1 MKFASYLHEGKIRVG
16 IVDGQKLVDPLSI
29 EQQQAGALGADA
41 QCFSTMQEVIAQQDK
56 ALPLAKKAVEISRQT
71 GAGII
76 PLDTV
81 QLAAPIMPTTILCA
95 GSNYLSHNAEKAGS
109 DTSGKEPEFF
119 VKTADC
125 VVPHLGKIVLDT
137 TLTKKLDGEVELAI
151 VIGKPGRHIPKE
163 KALEHVF
170 GYTIV
175 NDVTARDRQVRYRP
189 DGTTW
194 YELGRGK
201 VFDTS
206 APLGPFIVTTDDI
219 PDPQVLNISSRV
231 NGELRQNSNTSQM
244 IWSVAELIHVFS
256 MNLTLRPGMVIIT
269 GTPSGTAW
277 STDKELGGNWSG
289 GNGIVPAKGYLQAGD
304 EIECEIEKI
313 GVLKNRVVAGTER

>member
-1 MKFASYLHEGKIRVG
+1 MKLASYQHQDEVRVG
-16 IVDGQKLVDPLSI
+16 VVDGDQLVDPLAVETGTS
-29 EQQQAGALGADA
+29 ALGAGIR
-41 QCFSTMQEVIAQQDK
+41 CFATMQGVIENQEQAM
-56 ALPLAKKAVEISRQT
+56 LLARKAVEISREK
-71 GAGII
+71 GVGRFALAEARLVE
-76 PLDTV
+76 PLR
-81 QLAAPIMPTTILCA
+81 PSTILCA

-125 VVPHLGKIVLDT
+125 IVPHKGNIVHDAA
-137 TLTKKLDGEVELAI
+137 LTQKLDGEVELAV
-151 VIGKPGRHIPKE
+151 VIGKPGRHIPRE
-163 KALEHVF
+163 RALEHVF

-175 NDVTARDRQVRYRP
+175 NDVTARDRQVRFRP
-189 DGTTW
+189 DGSSW

-206 APLGPFIVTTDDI
+206 APIGPFIVTTDDI

-244 IWSVAELIHVFS
+244 MWGVAELVHVFS
-256 MNLTLRPGMVIIT
+256 INLTLRPGMVIIT

-277 STDKELGGNWSG
+277 SMDKELGGKWSG
-289 GNGIVPAKGYLQAGD
+289 GNGIVPAKGYLQPGD
-304 EIECEIEKI
+304 EIECEIENI
-313 GVLKNRVVAGTER
+313 GILSNRVVSSAG

>member
-1 MKFASYLHEGKIRVG
+1 MKFASYLHEGRTRVG
-16 IVDGQKLVDPLSI
+16 IVDGHKLVDPLSI

-41 QCFSTMQEVIAQQDK
+41 ACFSSMQEVIARQEVSV
-56 ALPLAKKAVEISRQT
+56 PLARKAIEISRQT
-71 GAGII
+71 GAGG
-76 PLDTV
+76 LELSSV
-81 QLAAPIMPTTILCA
+81 QLVAPIMPTTILCA
-95 GSNYLSHNAEKAGS
+95 GSNYVSHNAEKASS

-125 VVPHLGKIVLDT
+125 VVPHLGNIELDT

-151 VIGKPGRHIPKE
+151 VIGKPGRHIPQE

-219 PDPQVLNISSRV
+219 PDPQALNIRSRV
-231 NGELRQNSNTSQM
+231 NGELRQNSSTSQM

-256 MNLTLRPGMVIIT
+256 INLTLRPGMVIIT

-277 STDKELGGNWSG
+277 STDKELGGNWTG
-289 GNGIVPAKGYLQAGD
+289 GNGIVPAKGYLQPGD
-304 EIECEIEKI
+304 EIECEIEGI
-313 GVLKNRVVAGTER
+313 GVLKNTVVTAG

>member
-1 MKFASYLHEGKIRVG
+1 MKFASYLHDGVTRVG
-16 IVDGQKLVDPLSI
+16 VVDGDTLIDPLLI
-29 EQQQAGALGADA
+29 EEQKAGVLGEQVRCFASMKDVISQQQT
-41 QCFSTMQEVIAQQDK
+41 SI
-56 ALPLAKKAVEISRQT
+56 PLAKKALEISRQHQV
-71 GAGII
+71 GAIA
-76 PLDTV
+76 LKAV
-81 QLAAPIMPTTILCA
+81 QLLAPLMPTTILCA
-95 GSNYLSHNAEKAGS
+95 GSNYLSHNAEKASS

-125 VVPHLGKIVLDT
+125 VVPHLGNIELDT
-137 TLTKKLDGEVELAI
+137 TLTKKLDGEVELGVI
-151 VIGKPGRHIPKE
+151 IGKPGRHIPKE

-175 NDVTARDRQVRYRP
+175 NDVTARDRQVRFRP

-256 MNLTLRPGMVIIT
+256 INLTLRPGMVIIT

-277 STDKELGGNWSG
+277 STDKELGGKWAG
-289 GNGIVPAKGYLQAGD
+289 GNGIVPAKGYLQPGD
-304 EIECEIEKI
+304 VIECEIEGI
-313 GVLKNRVVAGTER
+313 GVLKNSVVLAG